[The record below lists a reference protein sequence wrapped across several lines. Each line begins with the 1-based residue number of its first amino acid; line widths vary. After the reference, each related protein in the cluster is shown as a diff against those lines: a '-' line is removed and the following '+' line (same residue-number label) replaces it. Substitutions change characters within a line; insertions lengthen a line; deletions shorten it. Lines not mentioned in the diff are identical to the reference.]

1 MVYWT
6 SDDVVQVGE
15 EKVSIP
21 AENGLNYTVG
31 QTSRRVNLFI
41 PPSVKFLS
49 GKDSYLQFDLKIN
62 QPDTLHTRLQLDP
75 AGAGVLVQNI
85 RIYDGSRGNLIEEI
99 NEYNQLVVL
108 DSDYNSDESGRGLKA
123 LTQGATDY
131 SHVTGG
137 TLGTSKTDLN
147 DLHTNPYFKAKTDA
161 TQAIPHKGADANNT
175 VKCCLPLDK
184 TGVFSGDIF
193 PVMMTDGLFMEIDL
207 MAAPR
212 VINQVDAVARFRRTK
227 LNPGFLNR
235 EPLIGGNGS
244 IISASNASIPAFI
257 LKVDNRINAVPS
269 NVPFCVG
276 ESIGFCKST
285 NSASVI
291 TFDAPLLVGQINAS
305 NNNIQVTITGGDAIA
320 IDAAQDTLSDE
331 NNYVVFS
338 KEITSKPVEAAK
350 VTYTVSNVNF
360 IAHQIMFDPSYEQ
373 RMLAKSRAGKFIEFD
388 IYSYTNYKNS
398 MLASERQATFL
409 INAQNSK
416 AKALLT
422 IPTDQTVYT
431 SAQMISNT
439 GTYEVTSDS
448 MDTTLCSNRPG
459 LAGCC
464 DFLSSY
470 QFQMDGKLVPSR
482 PVSTRKI
489 ATRKSIDAFHVFE
502 SEKMLANSHIEPKS
516 FVKFME
522 NFVIGRGFGGSN
534 NGVMDLRGKDLSLI
548 LNYSETTAPTKNKTF
563 NSFVYHVRRVRIR
576 GGMAEVIV

>member
-31 QTSRRVNLFI
+31 QTSRKVNLFI

-49 GKDSYLQFDLKIN
+49 GKDSYLQFNLKIN
-62 QPDTLHTRLQLDP
+62 QPATLHTRLQLDP
-75 AGAGVLVQNI
+75 AGAGVLVQNL

-99 NEYNQLVVL
+99 NEYNQLLVV

-131 SHVTGG
+131 NHITGG
-137 TLGTSKTDLN
+137 TLGTSKTDMN
-147 DLHTNPYFKAKTDA
+147 DLHTNPYFKTKENA
-161 TQAIPHKGADANNT
+161 TQNVDYDGTTANNT
-175 VKCCLPLDK
+175 VKCCLPLHLS
-184 TGVFSGDIF
+184 GVFSGDIF
-193 PVMMTDGLFMEIDL
+193 PVMMTDGLFLELDL

-212 VINQVDAVARFRRTK
+212 VINQVDAVSRFRRTK
-227 LNPGFLNR
+227 LNPGFFNR
-235 EPLIGGNGS
+235 EPLVGGNGS
-244 IISASNASIPAFI
+244 IISASNASIPSFI
-257 LKVDNRINAVPS
+257 LKTDNRINNKVS
-269 NVPFCVG
+269 NVPFVVG
-276 ESIGFCKST
+276 ERIGFVKDIT
-285 NSASVI
+285 SASVI
-291 TFDAPLLVGQINAS
+291 GFSGHLKVSQINAS
-305 NNNIQVTITGGDAIA
+305 VDNVQVLIDGGAAITIS
-320 IDAAQDTLSDE
+320 AAQDTLSGE

-338 KEITSKPVEAAK
+338 KEVIDKGTEASQ
-350 VTYTVSNVNF
+350 VTYTISDVNF
-360 IAHQIMFDPSYEQ
+360 IAHQIKFDPSYEQ

-416 AKALLT
+416 AKSLLVL
-422 IPTDQTVYT
+422 PVDQTVYT
-431 SAQMISNT
+431 PAQMISNT
-439 GTYEVTSDS
+439 GTYEVTSDA

-464 DFLSSY
+464 DFLTSY
-470 QFQMDGKLVPSR
+470 QFQIDGKLVPSR
-482 PVSTRKI
+482 PVSTKKI
-489 ATRKSIDAFHVFE
+489 ATRSSIDAFHVFE